1 MEAVRV
7 RHVSLPTVKQ
17 AKNSDKIV
25 EDKGGE
31 EGGKTRNRGGRKAKI
46 DGGEMSHVD
55 FTESAAQMAAYVP
68 HGLWLYS
75 FVVAKFLLNSWR
87 HMTER

>member
-7 RHVSLPTVKQ
+7 RHVSLPAVKR

-55 FTESAAQMAAYVP
+55 FTERRWPLTFRAVSACTP
-68 HGLWLYS
+68 LWS
-75 FVVAKFLLNSWR
+75 LNSC
-87 HMTER
+87 